1 MPFLPYRLRWLA
13 AALALGTSLAAC
25 DDDPAKP
32 ATKDA
37 SSASDAADG
46 AITPDS
52 SEPGSDATSGP
63 DSEVKPAVLINRSLR
78 WDSDLRGTAGTSPDD
93 VWVVGKGGLILRW
106 NGRTLTPVASPST
119 ADLYAVSALSPT
131 DAVAVGD
138 GVLLQWNGG
147 EWLDRTPDAKPS
159 LRAVHGLAGSAT
171 LAVGL
176 TGQIWR
182 RGPDGSW
189 SADSAPTA
197 FDLFAVRVTG
207 PGQAWALGS
216 QGQALRYAGGS
227 WSVTAVPKAS
237 GALRTIAAAPSGKL
251 FAAGDDGFLAATQNA
266 SWTATLAN
274 DPQNRTLRA
283 LFART
288 DGDAWALGDAGAL
301 LHWTQGKWQLEQIAG
316 TYFKTRS
323 FHAAWGMDAPEAPF
337 ALAVG
342 DGGAGLRLQANEWQ
356 DFRIE
361 VGAALNQVVAQ
372 PDGGLLACGE
382 AGVLLRASGANA
394 PFADLAAPV
403 TAADLLDCAAAAD
416 DVIAVG
422 HSAPDPE
429 GLQAL
434 TPVVAFKAAGGW
446 QVAGATQ
453 LGSGIGAAAT
463 GAARMGSGWLVVGE
477 GGGAVLR
484 DAAGTFSPE
493 LTANQIPLSS
503 VAVDADGAAYAVGL
517 AGTVLRRAPGGG
529 WSREQLPGGDAT
541 DLFRVVAWGS
551 GEAMAVGDAGTI
563 WLRSSAGDW
572 QKAWESPATALYG
585 ATRRSDGTLIA
596 VGWAGA
602 LIMGQ
607 PGALQRIETAQPS
620 VLRGV
625 AVVPSGT
632 VAVGMKGAVY
642 RFAESLP

>member
-1 MPFLPYRLRWLA
+1 MLTLPPCRLWLA
-13 AALALGTSLAAC
+13 AALALSAALAAC
-25 DDDPAKP
+25 DDDPDKP
-32 ATKDA
+32 GSKDA
-37 SSASDAADG
+37 AASADASDSTS
-46 AITPDS
+46 TPDGT
-52 SEPGSDATSGP
+52 EPGSDATTSP
-63 DSEVKPAVLINRSLR
+63 DSEVKPSVLINRSLR
-78 WDSDLRGTAGTSPDD
+78 WDTDLRGTFGLGPDE

-119 ADLYAVSALSPT
+119 ADLYAVTALSPT

-138 GVLLQWNGG
+138 GVILQWDGVQ
-147 EWLDRTPDAKPS
+147 WFDRTPQGKPT
-159 LRAVHGLAGSAT
+159 LRAVHGLSGGAT
-171 LAVGL
+171 LAAGL

-182 RGPDGSW
+182 RGPDNSW
-189 SADSAPTA
+189 SAESVPTA
-197 FDLFAVRVTG
+197 FDLYAVRVTG
-207 PGQAWALGS
+207 PGQAWALGA
-216 QGQALRYAGGS
+216 QGQALRFAGGS

-237 GALRTIAAAPSGKL
+237 GALRAVTASPTGKL

-274 DPQNRTLRA
+274 DPQNRTLRG
-283 LFART
+283 LFARS
-288 DGDAWALGDAGAL
+288 DADAWALGDAGAL

-323 FHAAWGMDAPEAPF
+323 FHAVWGIDQPDAPF

-342 DGGAGLRLQANEWQ
+342 DGGAGLRLQAGEWQ
-356 DFRIE
+356 DFRME
-361 VGAALNQVVAQ
+361 VGAALQQVVADE
-372 PDGGLLACGE
+372 DGALLACGE
-382 AGVLLRASGANA
+382 AGVLLRASAATA

-403 TAADLLDCAAAAD
+403 TAADLLDCAAAAGQ
-416 DVIAVG
+416 VIAVG
-422 HSAPDPE
+422 HSAPDANGVQP
-429 GLQAL
+429 LA
-434 TPVVAFKAAGGW
+434 PVVAVRAAAGW
-446 QVAGATQ
+446 QIAGAAQ
-453 LGSGIGAAAT
+453 LGAGIGTTAT
-463 GAARMGSGWLVVGE
+463 GVARLGDSWLVVGE
-477 GGGAVLR
+477 GGGAVRR
-484 DAAGTFSPE
+484 DAAGSWSAE

-503 VAVDADGAAYAVGL
+503 VAVDGEGSAFAVGL
-517 AGTVLRRAPGGG
+517 AGTVLRRAPGGS

-563 WLRSSAGDW
+563 WLRSSAASW

-607 PGALQRIETAQPS
+607 PGTLQRIETAQPA